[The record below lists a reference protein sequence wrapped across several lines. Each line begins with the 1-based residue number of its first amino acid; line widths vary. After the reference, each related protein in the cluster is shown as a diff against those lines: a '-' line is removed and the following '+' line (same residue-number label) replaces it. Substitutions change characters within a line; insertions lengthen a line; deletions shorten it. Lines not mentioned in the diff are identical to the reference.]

1 MNIHSIY
8 NLQGLWKVISPVGED
23 NSSAA
28 SRESLSTVALTNRGA
43 SSEKPEAGLG
53 QSLKLTTMINNLQ
66 SDLESD
72 PNVVLY
78 PPFFPIATYQRM
90 ELIEK
95 VRVIG
100 EEIQRSSLDESFK
113 SNFSVSSLKDN
124 ATDAEI
130 SEAIGKLFAVRDR
143 VAGSEPAFSDEIK
156 PGSILSIEV

>member
-8 NLQGLWKVISPVGED
+8 NLQGLWNVISPAVEN

-28 SRESLSTVALTNRGA
+28 SRESPSTVALTNRGA
-43 SSEKPEAGLG
+43 SSEKPEADLG
-53 QSLKLTTMINNLQ
+53 VSLKVTVMINNLQ

-78 PPFFPIATYQRM
+78 PPFFPIAKYQRM

-100 EEIQRSSLDESFK
+100 EEIQRSSLVEGSK
-113 SNFSVSSLKDN
+113 SMFSVNSLKDS

-130 SEAIGKLFAVRDR
+130 SEAIGELFAIRDQL
-143 VAGSEPAFSDEIK
+143 AGNEPAPDEIK
-156 PGSILSIEV
+156 PGSILSIEA